1 MEAVMSRSTAI
12 TVSHALPIRRS
23 RTGLI
28 ALWGLQISLGM
39 LFLFA
44 GGSKLAGAPAMVAL
58 FDAIGVGH
66 WFRFF
71 TGLIEV
77 VSAVALLVP
86 ALSPFAALLLASTMV
101 GAIVTH
107 LFIVGGSPAL
117 PGVLLL
123 GLLVVLWA
131 RRNRLSGI
139 LSTVRRVDG
148 LDKYTDAGS
157 VRMSRHAQSFTK
169 REGTDA
175 V

>member
-1 MEAVMSRSTAI
+1 MRFKQLEAVMSRATVT
-12 TVSHALPIRRS
+12 TVSQALPIRRS

-28 ALWGLQISLGM
+28 ALWGLQVGLAT

-58 FDAIGVGH
+58 FEAIGIGQ
-66 WFRFF
+66 WFRYL

-77 VSAVALLVP
+77 MSAVTLLMAALAP
-86 ALSPFAALLLASTMV
+86 YGALLLASTMV
-101 GAIVTH
+101 GAIATH

-131 RRNRLSGI
+131 RRDRLSGV
-139 LSTVRRVDG
+139 LSNVR
-148 LDKYTDAGS
+148 
-157 VRMSRHAQSFTK
+157 
-169 REGTDA
+169 
-175 V
+175 